1 MNGKAGWQKGLALV
15 LAGWL
20 IWGGNPVRSGGRA
33 AAEAA
38 ETTGA
43 NQTERAETAAAETA
57 PADAEKAHG
66 INREEL
72 DQFFSWVY
80 TTAELP
86 ENVTPREMTFAVASL
101 SGDPIDGAEA
111 VFLEGD
117 EKLREAVTVSADG
130 KVAIDN
136 SLLTEAGTARFR
148 LSFQTAGET
157 FEQEETLTV
166 LDYAETPSLTEL
178 YVDPVFYMEPGQQFT
193 SQQALNAIVRED
205 YVSYCLISGSAQ
217 PATELAIEPEAL
229 PGMSRD
235 AEKDLY
241 TVDAFGMYDLKILRS
256 IGNLTWTLPFQ
267 VQATAYSITGPAWLM
282 PGQTGQYRVT
292 DVDAAAGRTYRWSV
306 SGNEAEI
313 GEKTGVLTVSRE
325 AAAGK
330 PLTLV
335 LTPEPGAAIKT
346 QIRIVDGALSGLT
359 ETTTETEAG
368 FQVPAPSGD
377 AWDTHVSEKRENG
390 WIYRGYGTG
399 AEGAGLVIEART
411 DPITGG
417 FREDDQAALA
427 YYDGTVFNEK
437 ARNLQTETMRIDG
450 HYARLYTYTT
460 DGQNQQVYRMGEIAY
475 CRNNRLLTLNVY
487 ATGAGMKEDSLI
499 PVTMKDLR
507 LLAEQIHYDPEQA
520 PVKQADA
527 RLTVTAEDEAE
538 ELGAGRSIRMTARY
552 AGENL
557 GQTPEEKAFRWTVT
571 DAETGGETQAASIT
585 SDGRLTAASGLTRT
599 TEVVVTAVSEA
610 YGTKASRRIRLVPV
624 SKGIS
629 IDSGDLMLYVGA
641 AEPTTVRAVMIP
653 EEMPA
658 EGLFWRTT
666 RPNLF
671 EVTDLKD
678 GSVQVRALGTGN
690 GYLVVREPGGKAAQI
705 VLKAAIPVESVQLSW
720 SGSARPGR
728 SVNFSAKLLPLN
740 AGIRTVSWSVDADEK
755 TAVINRKGRLTIQPG
770 VAAGTVIKV
779 TCTANGA
786 PVPVTATTEIT
797 VK

>member
-1 MNGKAGWQKGLALV
+1 
-15 LAGWL
+15 
-20 IWGGNPVRSGGRA
+20 
-33 AAEAA
+33 
-38 ETTGA
+38 
-43 NQTERAETAAAETA
+43 
-57 PADAEKAHG
+57 
-66 INREEL
+66 
-72 DQFFSWVY
+72 
-80 TTAELP
+80 
-86 ENVTPREMTFAVASL
+86 
-101 SGDPIDGAEA
+101 
-111 VFLEGD
+111 
-117 EKLREAVTVSADG
+117 
-130 KVAIDN
+130 
-136 SLLTEAGTARFR
+136 
-148 LSFQTAGET
+148 
-157 FEQEETLTV
+157 
-166 LDYAETPSLTEL
+166 
-178 YVDPVFYMEPGQQFT
+178 
-193 SQQALNAIVRED
+193 
-205 YVSYCLISGSAQ
+205 
-217 PATELAIEPEAL
+217 
-229 PGMSRD
+229 
-235 AEKDLY
+235 
-241 TVDAFGMYDLKILRS
+241 
-256 IGNLTWTLPFQ
+256 
-267 VQATAYSITGPAWLM
+267 
-282 PGQTGQYRVT
+282 
-292 DVDAAAGRTYRWSV
+292 
-306 SGNEAEI
+306 
-313 GEKTGVLTVSRE
+313 
-325 AAAGK
+325 
-330 PLTLV
+330 
-335 LTPEPGAAIKT
+335 
-346 QIRIVDGALSGLT
+346 
-359 ETTTETEAG
+359 
-368 FQVPAPSGD
+368 
-377 AWDTHVSEKRENG
+377 
-390 WIYRGYGTG
+390 
-399 AEGAGLVIEART
+399 
-411 DPITGG
+411 
-417 FREDDQAALA
+417 
-427 YYDGTVFNEK
+427 
-437 ARNLQTETMRIDG
+437 
-450 HYARLYTYTT
+450 
-460 DGQNQQVYRMGEIAY
+460 
-475 CRNNRLLTLNVY
+475 
-487 ATGAGMKEDSLI
+487 MKEDSLI

-705 VLKAAIPVESVQLSW
+705 ALKAAIPVESVQLSW

-770 VAAGTVIKV
+770 AAAGTVIRV

>member
-1 MNGKAGWQKGLALV
+1 WQKGLALV

-20 IWGGNPVRSGGRA
+20 ILGGSPVRGGRA

-38 ETTGA
+38 ETDGTK
-43 NQTERAETAAAETA
+43 QAEAAVTL
-57 PADAEKAHG
+57 PG
-66 INREEL
+66 INWEEL

-80 TTAELP
+80 TTAGLP
-86 ENVTPREMTFAVASL
+86 ENVTPREMTLAVSSL

-130 KVAIDN
+130 KVSIDN
-136 SLLTEAGTARFR
+136 TLLTEAGTARFR

-166 LDYAETPSLTEL
+166 LDYAETPSPTEL

-193 SQQALNAIVRED
+193 SQQALNAIVREE
-205 YVSYCLISGSAQ
+205 YASYCLVSGF
-217 PATELAIEPEAL
+217 AL
-229 PGMSRD
+229 PAAELTVEPRALSGMSWD
-235 AEKDLY
+235 EEKDLY
-241 TVDAFGMYDLKILRS
+241 TVDEFGMYDLKILRS

-325 AAAGK
+325 AATGM

-359 ETTTETEAG
+359 ETTAEPEAG
-368 FQVPAPSGD
+368 FQVPVPSGD
-377 AWDTHVSEKRENG
+377 AWETHVSEKRENG
-390 WIYRGYGTG
+390 WIYRSYGTG
-399 AEGAGLVIEART
+399 AEGASLIIEART
-411 DPITGG
+411 DPITSG

-427 YYDGTVFNEK
+427 YYDETVFNEK
-437 ARNLQTETMRIDG
+437 ARNLQTETLRIDG

-487 ATGAGMKEDSLI
+487 ATGTGVPEDSLI
-499 PVTMKDLR
+499 PVTMKDLH
-507 LLAEQIHYDPEQA
+507 LLAEMIHYDPDQA
-520 PVKQADA
+520 PVKQADT
-527 RLTVTAEDEAE
+527 RLTVTAQDETE
-538 ELGAGRSIRMTARY
+538 ELGAGRSVWMTARY

-571 DAETGGETQAASIT
+571 DAESGGETQAASIT
-585 SDGRLTAASGLTRT
+585 SDGRLTAAAGLTRT

-610 YGTKASRRIRLVPV
+610 FGTKASRRMRLIPV

-641 AEPTTVRAVMIP
+641 AEATTVRAVMIP

-671 EVTDLKD
+671 EVTDMKD

-690 GYLVVREPGGKAAQI
+690 GYLSVREPGGKAAQI
-705 VLKAAIPVESVQLSW
+705 ALKAAIPVETVQLTW

-728 SVNFSAKLLPLN
+728 SMNFSAKLLPLN
-740 AGIRTVSWSVDADEK
+740 AGIRTVRWSVDVDEK
-755 TAVINRKGRLTIQPG
+755 TARINRKGRLTIQPG

-779 TCTANGA
+779 TCTADGA
-786 PVPVTATTEIT
+786 PVPVTATAEIT